1 MIYQPVFVRI
11 LIPERDYRLLSK
23 ISLHGVRIVI
33 IRVKNVGQYV
43 SEDSICYINDDLE
56 IMLAHLWEWWIDRR
70 RFLTVNYDTCLTHIE
85 PICDIG
91 GRRAW
96 KRWRHW
102 EDGEWHEDLKK
113 CEGIGGSEVHVCVQ
127 VIKTEIYWKSACST
141 FKFGSF
147 IILSTELGLT
157 HGI

>member
-56 IMLAHLWEWWIDRR
+56 IMLAHLWE
-70 RFLTVNYDTCLTHIE
+70 
-85 PICDIG
+85 
-91 GRRAW
+91 
-96 KRWRHW
+96 
-102 EDGEWHEDLKK
+102 
-113 CEGIGGSEVHVCVQ
+113 
-127 VIKTEIYWKSACST
+127 
-141 FKFGSF
+141 
-147 IILSTELGLT
+147 
-157 HGI
+157 